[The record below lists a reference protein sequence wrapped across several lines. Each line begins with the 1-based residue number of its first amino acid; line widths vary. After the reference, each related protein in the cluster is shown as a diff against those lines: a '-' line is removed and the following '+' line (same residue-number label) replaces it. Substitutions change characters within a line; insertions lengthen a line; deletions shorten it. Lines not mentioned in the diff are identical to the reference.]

1 MRERKVLETSLAL
14 ILLYFREIAQGYTNP
29 VFVAMEL
36 SALTWLSR
44 AAPPH
49 LPLACIL
56 FSALA
61 LLRGTAK
68 AQRKVTLNGCFCEES
83 TLKFVLDPS

>member
-44 AAPPH
+44 AAP
-49 LPLACIL
+49 
-56 FSALA
+56 
-61 LLRGTAK
+61 
-68 AQRKVTLNGCFCEES
+68 S
-83 TLKFVLDPS
+83 TLTPGMYPLLCLSSAQGNCKSTEEGHFEWMFL